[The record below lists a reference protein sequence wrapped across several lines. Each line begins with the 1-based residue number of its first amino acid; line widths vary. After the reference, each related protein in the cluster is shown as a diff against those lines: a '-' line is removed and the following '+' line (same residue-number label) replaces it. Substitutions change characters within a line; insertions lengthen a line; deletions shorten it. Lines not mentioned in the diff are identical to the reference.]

1 MKTLPYSPLPITHK
15 ARAYVSADKT
25 NVAAM
30 IEELVEPID
39 AFRKRLAITPA
50 VLFLISAVTAV

>member
-1 MKTLPYSPLPITHK
+1 MLNVDF
-15 ARAYVSADKT
+15 YVTYNILDLNIRNKF
-25 NVAAM
+25 VL